1 MKALGKSLILSAAA
15 AALATGVLA
24 PATPTSAATPQ
35 PPKELGNVKEWG
47 MVEIKVDPTSR
58 KSTRATQDVGGGSWT
73 YGTEL
78 TADGKRCY
86 SYYFHGSKLHNA
98 TAKIANSSY
107 KVGEKAGKTAKAS
120 KTSGAGYTCYAY
132 WGITETD

>member
-1 MKALGKSLILSAAA
+1 MTVVAASAAVVA
-15 AALATGVLA
+15 GALAS
-24 PATPTSAATPQ
+24 PASGATPQ

-47 MVEIKVDPTSR
+47 MVEIKVDPNSPVAP
-58 KSTRATQDVGGGSWT
+58 ATTKDVGGGTWT

-78 TADGKRCY
+78 VADGKRCY

-98 TAKIANSSY
+98 TAKIGAGSI

-120 KTSGAGYTCYAY
+120 KVGGGAFTCYTY
-132 WGITETD
+132 WGVTD